1 MINLL
6 HGIGNEVAAPKKNGK
21 KMKKG
26 KLIPVQTTAKSRRD
40 NPHSGRGPSIKG
52 RRVNDL
58 PNSVKVTERGTLRS
72 LPKQKI
78 KPLMQKHSLVEAVRS
93 NKSSAKNHTAQ

>member
-6 HGIGNEVAAPKKNGK
+6 HGIENEV
-21 KMKKG
+21 
-26 KLIPVQTTAKSRRD
+26 TA
-40 NPHSGRGPSIKG
+40 PSIKG

-58 PNSVKVTERGTLRS
+58 QKSVKVTERGTLRS

-93 NKSSAKNHTAQ
+93 NKY

>member
-1 MINLL
+1 M
-6 HGIGNEVAAPKKNGK
+6 V
-21 KMKKG
+21 
-26 KLIPVQTTAKSRRD
+26 V
-40 NPHSGRGPSIKG
+40 GRGPSIKG

-78 KPLMQKHSLVEAVRS
+78 KPLMQKNSLVEAVRVRS
-93 NKSSAKNHTAQ
+93 NKSSAKIHTSQ